1 MNENAKLYVFER
13 KEVVLIFLFM
23 FVTAV
28 TSFVFGVKVGKNFS
42 FQQAGLTQAERTK
55 LELMSGQEETVE
67 TVVQEK
73 SKEVVESSTVT
84 QDSHE
89 RLKSIIDQQF
99 SEGKGTAAKSNETKI
114 NETKSEAKSETPAAT
129 ETKAPEAA
137 VTTEGSEV
145 SEAST
150 GTPVVSS
157 KNKGVDHYTGKW
169 TIQLGAHRTLEEAEK
184 FSDGFRVRGYSPIIN
199 EVNLSGK
206 GAWFRVSLGVFETLA
221 EAKEYVL
228 KERTL
233 FEGQDY
239 VFGRFE

>member
-13 KEVVLIFLFM
+13 KEVFLIFLFV

-42 FQQAGLTQAERTK
+42 FQQAGLTQVESDK
-55 LELMSGQEETVE
+55 VELLSGQEENVE
-67 TVVQEK
+67 AVVQEK
-73 SKEVVESSTVT
+73 SKEPVDASKLNQESHDRLKAIIDKEFSDKLAAKNTDAAKVAEPVIKNAEATVAPAKIIGDENVES
-84 QDSHE
+84 
-89 RLKSIIDQQF
+89 IDV
-99 SEGKGTAAKSNETKI
+99 KTAVENSSVASAPKSN
-114 NETKSEAKSETPAAT
+114 
-129 ETKAPEAA
+129 
-137 VTTEGSEV
+137 
-145 SEAST
+145 
-150 GTPVVSS
+150 
-157 KNKGVDHYTGKW
+157 VDKYTGKW
-169 TIQLGAHRTLEEAEK
+169 TIQLGAHRSLEEAEK

-199 EVNLSGK
+199 EVNVSGK

-228 KERTL
+228 KERSL